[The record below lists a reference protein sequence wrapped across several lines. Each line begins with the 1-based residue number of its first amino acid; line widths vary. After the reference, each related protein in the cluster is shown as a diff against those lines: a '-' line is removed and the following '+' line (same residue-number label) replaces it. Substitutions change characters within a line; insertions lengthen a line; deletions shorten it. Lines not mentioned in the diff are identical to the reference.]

1 MTQLAAAAAAAAG
14 RYPAAQVLVSGRA
27 YEYQYWVLLADCP
40 AVFFFL
46 RRRIS
51 TWRRPPVLV
60 ELGGPDH
67 DGVGPT
73 ERTQQAHKT
82 PLRHVH
88 KHHAARTLVGCCCW
102 YQIAKFHRAAASHR
116 PPLLCGPPGVA
127 RRWRGCSSVA
137 KPSDK
142 NLKREIPTGARYPP
156 SPVGGNEHQIGD
168 GSGAAAAA
176 AAVALGPCSS
186 PLAKE
191 WDVFTHST

>member
-1 MTQLAAAAAAAAG
+1 MTALALLNGHSKPTRRPCGTCTSTMPLGRSWAAAVG
-14 RYPAAQVLVSGRA
+14 IRLPNFIEL
-27 YEYQYWVLLADCP
+27 
-40 AVFFFL
+40 L
-46 RRRIS
+46 RRI
-51 TWRRPPVLV
+51 
-60 ELGGPDH
+60 
-67 DGVGPT
+67 
-73 ERTQQAHKT
+73 AH
-82 PLRHVH
+82 P
-88 KHHAARTLVGCCCW
+88 W
-102 YQIAKFHRAAASHR
+102 
-116 PPLLCGPPGVA
+116 LCGPPGVA
-127 RRWRGCSSVA
+127 GRWRGCSSVA